1 MKRNKNGN
9 RGQSNQSSARPKIS
23 QSLLEF
29 AGEFIRMGETLEQR
43 QSYLNAA
50 CSAWNI
56 ACNMP
61 EVRKKSLDHYMR
73 EYQKFNPDADEEQLV
88 GVRDNMERLIAVK
101 LKMFPYDIRQVVD
114 ARIINVGGQD
124 RIEAAAMTTE

>member
-1 MKRNKNGN
+1 
-9 RGQSNQSSARPKIS
+9 
-23 QSLLEF
+23 
-29 AGEFIRMGETLEQR
+29 
-43 QSYLNAA
+43 
-50 CSAWNI
+50 
-56 ACNMP
+56 MP